1 MARRRGASYIDR
13 MHKAV
18 IFFVVVLM
26 AAWESHASD
35 GVVVPAR
42 SGYPDLTQQM
52 LDRST
57 ALLEWALDVKFTP
70 AQRARQHGFIID
82 YWKNGQAQEIGSM
95 LELMDLDRQLNAMSP
110 DQRAEVTEKVRPA
123 VLESL
128 RQEAA
133 EGHTESTWLLE
144 VHAAYNDRPVV
155 QGDGKGVPPLTPS
168 MLRRYAYMMELAWDL
183 RLTGAQRK
191 TLDEQVIGHWR
202 ARDMKDV
209 ESILSWLE
217 TEKQASSVPEA
228 QRVLASRE
236 NIYPE
241 IMKQAPVEA
250 KTDPDVRWLLAVHD
264 EFHKPL
270 VGGNTPLTRRQSE
283 SFLEVLFF
291 VASAIE
297 GGEPVR
303 PTAQMLDEWNARL
316 ASGWNDLPQEGR
328 DGVAQM
334 GEIWAKLVAA
344 WAHASPE
351 EQAQVKQAFGQIPQV
366 QTIAGSI
373 RTMRADEQRRKEQ
386 VARDRAD
393 GKARAAARARGLQNG
408 AAASVASSPSPG
420 AASSAGPSAEF
431 LKAQQALYWER
442 QKTQMI
448 SNMMQQMHETRMM
461 VIYNTGGNGYT
472 WEYRPK
478 Y

>member
-1 MARRRGASYIDR
+1 MRQ
-13 MHKAV
+13 AV
-18 IFFVVVLM
+18 LIFVILATLAPALR
-26 AAWESHASD
+26 AAD
-35 GVVVPAR
+35 VVPAA
-42 SGYPDLTQQM
+42 SGFPALTQHM

-57 ALLEWALDVKFTP
+57 ALVEWALGVELSP
-70 AQRARQHGFIID
+70 QQRATQQGFVVAK
-82 YWKNGQAQEIGSM
+82 WKKGDAEDIGSM
-95 LELMDLDRQLNAMSP
+95 LELMELDKQIAALSP
-110 DQRAEVTEKVRPA
+110 AEQAKATEQVRPA

-133 EGHTESTWLLE
+133 EGDEESRWLLE
-144 VHAAYNDRPVV
+144 AHAAYNDRPVV
-155 QGDGKGVPPLTPS
+155 AGGGKSVPPLTPS
-168 MLRRYAYMMELAWDL
+168 MLRRYAYVMELAWDL
-183 RLTGAQRK
+183 RLTEAQRK

-202 ARDMKDV
+202 RRDMKDV
-209 ESILSWLE
+209 ESILGWLE
-217 TEKQASSVPEA
+217 TEKQAATVSEA
-228 QRVLASRE
+228 QRIVASRL

-270 VGGNTPLTRRQSE
+270 VAGKAPLSRRQSE
-283 SFLEVLFF
+283 AFLEVLFF
-291 VASAIE
+291 AASLIE

-303 PTAQMLDEWNARL
+303 PTPQMLDEWNAQL
-316 ASGWNDLPQEGR
+316 AASWTSLPEQGR
-328 DGVAQM
+328 AVVTQM
-334 GEIWAKLVAA
+334 GDIWVKLVAG
-344 WAHASPE
+344 WAQTPPD
-351 EQAQVKQAFGQIPQV
+351 EQVQVKQTFGQIPQV
-366 QTIAGSI
+366 QTIVNTI
-373 RTMRADEQRRKEQ
+373 RTQRAAEQQRRDQ
-386 VARDRAD
+386 VARDRAE

-408 AAASVASSPSPG
+408 GAAGVASSGSTD
-420 AASSAGPSAEF
+420 ASAGPSAEF